1 MATGVSWVET
11 AIWWQVYP
19 LGFVGAESEAPPT
32 SGDAQIHHRLP
43 DAAWLD
49 YLTDL
54 GCNGLALG
62 PVFASE
68 THGYDTVDFLR
79 IDGRLG
85 DAGDLD
91 ALAAACRERGIRLLL
106 DGVFNHVGRSH
117 PRFVQALQDG
127 VGSEAGDWFHL
138 SADGDQVNALNF
150 EGHDQLVTLNHANP
164 AVVDH
169 VVEVMCHW
177 LERGADGWRLDAAY
191 AVPTEFWAQVLP
203 RVRERFGDAWFVAE
217 MIQGDYASYLE
228 ASTIDSVTQYELWK
242 ALWSSLNDGNF
253 YELDWTLTRHNDL
266 LAQVLP
272 MTFLGNHDV
281 TRLASAVKNPRHRVH
296 AYALLF
302 FLGGTPSVYYGDERA
317 AEGVKEE
324 RFGGDDA
331 IRPEFPTNPATLPDD
346 GWDTYH
352 LHQQLISLRRRH
364 PWLAQATSTVLHL
377 SNQQLGIAASN
388 PDGSERLVLLL
399 NLADTEVK
407 LDLQLGGVEVLEHSP
422 GSSVGDL
429 VLAPYGWGVISVGL
443 E

>member
-1 MATGVSWVET
+1 MLFRS
-11 AIWWQVYP
+11 
-19 LGFVGAESEAPPT
+19 
-32 SGDAQIHHRLP
+32 
-43 DAAWLD
+43 
-49 YLTDL
+49 LTDL

-62 PVFASE
+62 PVFASQ
-68 THGYDTVDFLR
+68 THGYDTVDYLR
-79 IDGRLG
+79 VDPRLG
-85 DAGDLD
+85 DD
-91 ALAAACRERGIRLLL
+91 ADFDRLAAACRERGIRLLL

-127 VGSEAGDWFHL
+127 VGSQAGDWFHL
-138 SADGDQVNALNF
+138 SEDGGTVRAGDF

-164 AVVDH
+164 AVVNH

-191 AVPTEFWAQVLP
+191 AVPAEFWAQVLP
-203 RVRERFGDAWFVAE
+203 RVRERFADAWFVAE

-242 ALWSSLNDGNF
+242 AIWSSLNDGNF
-253 YELDWTLTRHNDL
+253 YELDWTLTRHNEL
-266 LAQVLP
+266 LAPHPDAPDSSSRSGVLP
-272 MTFLGNHDV
+272 MTFVGNHDV
-281 TRLASAVKNPRHRVH
+281 TRLASALKDPRHLVH

-302 FLGGTPSVYYGDERA
+302 FLGGTPSIYYGDERA

-331 IRPEFPTNPATLPDD
+331 IRPEFPATPAGLGED

-364 PWLAQATSTVLHL
+364 PWLARATSEVLHL
-377 SNQQLGIAASN
+377 ANQQLALAASN

-399 NLADTEVK
+399 NLADTDVQ
-407 LDLQLGGVEVLEHSP
+407 LDLDLGHVEVLEHSP
-422 GSSVGDL
+422 GSRVGDL
-429 VLAPYGWGVISVGL
+429 GLAPYGWGVLAVDPD
-443 E
+443 